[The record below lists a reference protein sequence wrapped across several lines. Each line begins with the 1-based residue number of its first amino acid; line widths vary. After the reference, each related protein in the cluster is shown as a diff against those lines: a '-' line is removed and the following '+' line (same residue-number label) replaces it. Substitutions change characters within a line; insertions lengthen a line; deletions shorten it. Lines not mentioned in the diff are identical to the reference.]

1 MILSIFTTLVG
12 ITNLASELILV
23 FIFNSIMSGEV
34 TSTKKTFKLSQYADK
49 LIEDADSTSE
59 DENLPFYASYKVF

>member
-12 ITNLASELILV
+12 ITNLTSELILV
-23 FIFNSIMSGEV
+23 FIFNSILSGEV
-34 TSTKKTFKLSQYADK
+34 TSTKKTFKMSQYADK

>member
-23 FIFNSIMSGEV
+23 FIFNSILSGEV
-34 TSTKKTFKLSQYADK
+34 TSTKKTFKMSQYADK